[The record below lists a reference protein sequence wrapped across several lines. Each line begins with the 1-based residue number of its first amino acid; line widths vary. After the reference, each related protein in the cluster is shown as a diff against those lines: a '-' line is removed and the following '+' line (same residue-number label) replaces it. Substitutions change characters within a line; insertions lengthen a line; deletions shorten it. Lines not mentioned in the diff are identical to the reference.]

1 MDKKIIIGELIGT
14 FVLVFFGIGS
24 VAMTVLYD
32 AFNLFQIATIWCLAV
47 IGGIYASK
55 KWSDAHLNLA
65 VSVGFLIQKEINL
78 KQLLSYSIGQFI
90 GSVLAGLAVFMI
102 FSSDIVSFEAT
113 HNIIRGLE
121 SSKTTAMMFGE
132 FYPNPGNKDLT
143 ELSTFSAM
151 IFEAIGTFLLMLM
164 ILLLVNSNKINHK
177 LIPASIGITV
187 GILIVFIAPYTQAGF
202 NPFRD
207 LGPRLVSAI
216 MGWNT
221 IVFDLKQFGFITVY
235 VLGPILGASTASL
248 FFKTVLLKHRK

>member
-1 MDKKIIIGELIGT
+1 MDKRIIFGELIGT
-14 FVLVFFGIGS
+14 FILVFFGIGS
-24 VAMTVLYD
+24 VAVAVLFD
-32 AFNLFQIATIWCLAV
+32 ALNLFQIATVWCLAV

-65 VSVGFLIQKEINL
+65 VTVGFLIQKEINP
-78 KQLLSYSIGQFI
+78 KQVLSYATGQFI
-90 GSVLAGLAVFMI
+90 GSIAAGLTVFLI
-102 FSSDIVSFEAT
+102 FSGDITAFEES

-132 FYPNPGNKDLT
+132 FYPNPSNKDLK

-151 IFEAIGTFLLMLM
+151 VLEAIGTFLLMLM
-164 ILLLVNSNKINHK
+164 ILLLVNSKKINPK
-177 LIPASIGITV
+177 FIPTLIGITV
-187 GILIVFIAPYTQAGF
+187 GILIVFIAPYTQASF

-216 MGWNT
+216 MGWKS

-235 VLGPILGASTASL
+235 VFGPILGASLASL
-248 FFKTVLLKHRK
+248 LFNKLS

>member
-1 MDKKIIIGELIGT
+1 MDKKIILGELIGT

-24 VAMTVLYD
+24 VAVTVLFD
-32 AFNLFQIATIWCLAV
+32 AFNLFQIATVWSLAV

-65 VSVGFLIQKEINL
+65 VSVGFLIQREINL
-78 KQLLSYSIGQFI
+78 KQLVNYAIGQFI
-90 GSVLAGLAVFMI
+90 GSTLAGLAVYLI
-102 FSSDIVSFEAT
+102 FASDIASFEAS
-113 HNIIRGLE
+113 HHIIRGLE

-132 FYPNPGNKDLT
+132 FYPNPGNKELT
-143 ELSTFSAM
+143 ELSTLSAM
-151 IFEAIGTFLLMLM
+151 LLEAFGTFLLMSM

-177 LIPASIGITV
+177 IVPTLIGITV

-216 MGWNT
+216 MGWKS
-221 IVFDLKQFGFITVY
+221 IVFNLQQFGFITVY
-235 VLGPILGASTASL
+235 VLGPILGASIASFL
-248 FFKTVLLKHRK
+248 FKTIVKK

>member
-1 MDKKIIIGELIGT
+1 MDKRIIFGELIGT
-14 FVLVFFGIGS
+14 FILVFFGIGS

-32 AFNLFQIATIWCLAV
+32 AFNLFQIATVWCLAV

-55 KWSDAHLNLA
+55 RWSDAHLNLA
-65 VSVGFLIQKEINL
+65 VSIGFLIQKEITT
-78 KQLLSYSIGQFI
+78 KQLLSYAIGQFV

-102 FSSDIVSFEAT
+102 FSSDITLFEAA
-113 HNIIRGLE
+113 HNITRGLE

-132 FYPNPGNKDLT
+132 FYPNPGNKDLK

-151 IFEAIGTFLLMLM
+151 LFEAIGTFLLMLM

-177 LIPASIGITV
+177 VIPTLIGITV

-216 MGWNT
+216 MGWKS
-221 IVFDLKQFGFITVY
+221 IVFDLEQFGFITVY

-248 FFKTVLLKHRK
+248 FFKTVLLKNRK

>member
-1 MDKKIIIGELIGT
+1 MDKRILFGELIGT
-14 FVLVFFGIGS
+14 FILVFFGIGS

-32 AFNLFQIATIWCLAV
+32 AFNLFQIATIWCFAV

-65 VSVGFLIQKEINL
+65 VSFGFLIQKEINF
-78 KQLLSYSIGQFI
+78 KQLLNYATGQFI
-90 GSVLAGLAVFMI
+90 GSVLAGLAVFFI

-113 HNIIRGLE
+113 HNITRGLE

-177 LIPASIGITV
+177 FIPTLIGITV

-216 MGWNT
+216 MGWDT
-221 IVFDLKQFGFITVY
+221 IVFDLKQYGFITVY
-235 VLGPILGASTASL
+235 VLGPILGASLASFL
-248 FFKTVLLKHRK
+248 FSKLN

>member
-1 MDKKIIIGELIGT
+1 MDKRIIFGELIGT

-24 VAMTVLYD
+24 VAVAVLFD
-32 AFNLFQIATIWCLAV
+32 ALNLFQIATIWCFAV

-65 VSVGFLIQKEINL
+65 VTIGFLIQNEIKL
-78 KQLLSYSIGQFI
+78 KQVVSYGTGQFI
-90 GSVLAGLAVFMI
+90 GSVLAGIAVYLI
-102 FSSDIVSFEAT
+102 FSGDITDFEAS

-132 FYPNPGNKDLT
+132 FYPNPGNKDLK
-143 ELSTFSAM
+143 ELSTISAM
-151 IFEAIGTFLLMLM
+151 ALEAIGTFLLMSM

-177 LIPASIGITV
+177 IIPSTIGITV
-187 GILIVFIAPYTQAGF
+187 GILIIFIAPYTQAGF

-216 MGWNT
+216 MGWKL

-235 VLGPILGASTASL
+235 VLGPILGATIASL
-248 FFKTVLLKHRK
+248 LYKTLVKK

>member
-1 MDKKIIIGELIGT
+1 MDKRIIFGELIGT

-24 VAMTVLYD
+24 VAVTVLYD
-32 AFNLFQIATIWCLAV
+32 TFNLFQIATVWCFAV

-65 VSVGFLIQKEINL
+65 VSVGFLIQKEINS
-78 KQLLSYSIGQFI
+78 KQLLNYAIGQFI
-90 GSVLAGLAVFMI
+90 GSTLAGLAVYLI
-102 FSSDIVSFEAT
+102 FATDITSFEAS

-132 FYPNPGNKDLT
+132 FYPNPGNKDLK
-143 ELSTFSAM
+143 ELSTISAM
-151 IFEAIGTFLLMLM
+151 ALEAIGTFLLMSM
-164 ILLLVNSNKINHK
+164 ILLLVNSNKINHRI
-177 LIPASIGITV
+177 IPTLIGITV

-207 LGPRLVSAI
+207 LAPRLVSAI
-216 MGWNT
+216 MGWES

-235 VLGPILGASTASL
+235 VLGPILGASIASL
-248 FFKTVLLKHRK
+248 LFKTVVKK